1 MLMET
6 TKGFLADFIN
16 KKLKLQKLAV
26 QKGEAGESADSMVTA
41 RYETALLCLMKNS
54 RQDLKDIL
62 KLSPPHLSERQA
74 TEEFLKNVSMAA
86 DEFADEFVKAI
97 EALSRIVLWKDNKC
111 LDKFPDHFIPELDLA
126 IKEIFPD
133 AGMWGN
139 IAWDAIVK
147 NAEKFLSTNN
157 NDTIT
162 LSVYSRAVT
171 ILVSQ
176 DNRNAKLFFESFRND
191 VIKAIVINLIQPMAH
206 SLGDEISMDDNHR
219 QILLEKLSLL
229 QTSLLAA

>member
-1 MLMET
+1 MET

-16 KKLKLQKLAV
+16 KKLKLQKLEG
-26 QKGEAGESADSMVTA
+26 QKGAAGEPADPLAPA
-41 RYETALLCLMKNS
+41 RYKTALLCLMKNS
-54 RQDLKDIL
+54 RQDLKDII

-74 TEEFLKNVSMAA
+74 TEEFLKNVSVAA
-86 DEFADEFVKAI
+86 DEFADEFAKAI

-111 LDKFPDHFIPELDLA
+111 LDKFPDDFIPELDSA

-133 AGMWGN
+133 AGLWGN

-147 NAEKFLSTNN
+147 NADKFLSTNN

-191 VIKAIVINLIQPMAH
+191 VIKAIVINIIQPMAH
-206 SLGDEISMDDNHR
+206 SLGDEIPMDDSHR

>member
-1 MLMET
+1 MET
-6 TKGFLADFIN
+6 TKGFLTDFIN
-16 KKLKLQKLAV
+16 KKLKLQKLTI
-26 QKGEAGESADSMVTA
+26 QKRETGEPADSLATA
-41 RYETALLCLMKNS
+41 RYNTALLCLMKNS
-54 RQDLKDIL
+54 RQDLKDII

-86 DEFADEFVKAI
+86 DEFADEFAKAI

-111 LDKFPDHFIPELDLA
+111 LDKFPEDFIPQLDSA

-133 AGMWGN
+133 AGLWGN

-147 NAEKFLSTNN
+147 NAEKFLLTNY
-157 NDTIT
+157 NDTMT

-176 DNRNAKLFFESFRND
+176 ENRIAKLFFESFRTD
-191 VIKAIVINLIQPMAH
+191 VVKAIVINIIQPMAH
-206 SLGDEISMDDNHR
+206 SLVDEIPIDDNHR

>member
-26 QKGEAGESADSMVTA
+26 RKGEAGEPADSMVTA

-86 DEFADEFVKAI
+86 DDFAEEFVKAI

-111 LDKFPDHFIPELDLA
+111 LDKFPDHFIPELDSA

-133 AGMWGN
+133 AGLWGN

-176 DNRNAKLFFESFRND
+176 DNRNAKLFFESFRTD
-191 VIKAIVINLIQPMAH
+191 VIKAIVINIIQPMAH
-206 SLGDEISMDDNHR
+206 SLGDEIPMDDNHR